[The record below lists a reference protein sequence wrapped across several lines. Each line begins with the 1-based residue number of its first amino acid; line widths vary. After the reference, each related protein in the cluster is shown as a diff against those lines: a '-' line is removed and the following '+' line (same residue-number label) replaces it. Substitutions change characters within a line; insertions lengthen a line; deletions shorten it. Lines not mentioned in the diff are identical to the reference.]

1 MLERHPR
8 TLPPLLGALGWILIL
23 AASSGRAD
31 DCAPIVDPDPR
42 ACAGTHSLS
51 ISKRYLLA
59 VHAAAPGSTFAEH
72 ETYLLESDD
81 GQGWG
86 VVPGWEA
93 YVGSVPEVTER
104 DGLLY
109 LFNPGKQRVY
119 DLAGG
124 SVSGASVSISDPSGD
139 PVSYVDPSAILDDQN
154 RIVLFFLN
162 STGVPPGTDPASGTD
177 PKDFDSA
184 TEDPGSGALA
194 FTLEAGPRVE
204 ALSSDPDIFFDGSQY
219 LLYISF
225 GANTRAYR
233 ADTLHGSY
241 EAFPGLGSEALL
253 TTAGGVPAGHYDA
266 LNAEY
271 WTYVHANV
279 GGVNVV
285 RRAVHDG
292 FDAALLVSDFTTVV
306 AAADL
311 GLGAT
316 TSVESP
322 SLFDR
327 GPSVS
332 TPLPGLGPPGLWLL
346 AALMSAASLAH
357 LRQRRQSR
365 AGNLKARRLP

>member
-1 MLERHPR
+1 MKRRPR
-8 TLPPLLGALGWILIL
+8 TLAPLLGALGAVLSL
-23 AASSGRAD
+23 AANTGRAD
-31 DCAPIVDPDPR
+31 DCTPVADPDPR

-59 VHAAAPGSTFAEH
+59 VHAATPGSSFSEH

-81 GQGWG
+81 GHDWN

-124 SVSGASVSISDPSGD
+124 SVSGASVRIADAAGD
-139 PVSYVDPSAILDDQN
+139 PVSYVDPSAIVDDQN

-184 TEDPGSGALA
+184 TETPDSNALV
-194 FTLEAGPRVE
+194 FSLEAGPRVE

-219 LLYISF
+219 VLYISF

-253 TTAGGVPAGHYDA
+253 TGAGGVPAGHYDA
-266 LNAEY
+266 EKAEY
-271 WTYVHANV
+271 WTYVHTNV
-279 GGVNVV
+279 GGANVV
-285 RRAVHDG
+285 RRSVHPG
-292 FDAALLVSDFTTVV
+292 FDAALPAASFHTVV

-311 GLGAT
+311 GLDAA

-327 GPSVS
+327 GARVS
-332 TPLPGLGPPGLWLL
+332 TPLPGLGATGFLLL
-346 AALMSAASLAH
+346 ATLMGAAGLAH
-357 LRQRRQSR
+357 SRRPGPGA
-365 AGNLKARRLP
+365 AGNPEARRLP